1 MKPTLAPRS
10 RRRSGF
16 TLLEVIVAV
25 AILGL
30 ALTAIFASESGSLR
44 TAARARH
51 TQIATLLARC
61 KMGEIEEQVL
71 REGFPA
77 IDDRETDECCEGA
90 EVEGYA
96 CAWTIEQITLPT
108 SATSQETSA
117 TAGRTNRSS
126 TEALEGAAGEAIGQI
141 GTMGDFLAG
150 GGDRGGLENL
160 FLELAV
166 PVLTPAI
173 EAQVRRVTV
182 NVSWREGDR
191 EYGFDVAQYLVNEQQ
206 QNAEVIERAARGQTG
221 TTPGTQVRP

>member
-1 MKPTLAPRS
+1 MTPPRASRS
-10 RRRSGF
+10 RVRRGF

-61 KMGEIEEQVL
+61 KMGELEEQVL

-77 IDDRETDECCEGA
+77 IDDRGSDQCCEGA
-90 EVEGYA
+90 EVDGYTCTWA
-96 CAWTIEQITLPT
+96 IEQVTLPA
-108 SATSQETSA
+108 SATTQETSA

-126 TEALEGAAGEAIGQI
+126 SEALEGVASDAIGQI

-182 NVSWREGDR
+182 NVAWHEGER

-206 QNAEVIERAARGQTG
+206 QNAEVVERAARGQTG
-221 TTPGTQVRP
+221 TQTGAQTRP